1 MQEGNRIIGTEI
13 TEWPWGLM
21 RHSGF
26 NCAIHSAVSGSNLKQ
41 TIYPFSEFNG
51 FIRSRLLE
59 ICLLN
64 FSLSLEN
71 EKKIKESWNSN
82 FKAPVLSLLLLRPSF
97 SSLSGGA
104 KKRSPNQAC
113 PYRISHLIQFK
124 SLERI
129 SGVGDHWADSTKF
142 VRLSRFLN
150 LQAGLF

>member
-71 EKKIKESWNSN
+71 EKKIKRNLAKIKKTGLSN
-82 FKAPVLSLLLLRPSF
+82 MA
-97 SSLSGGA
+97 
-104 KKRSPNQAC
+104 
-113 PYRISHLIQFK
+113 SH
-124 SLERI
+124 
-129 SGVGDHWADSTKF
+129 
-142 VRLSRFLN
+142 RFHYP
-150 LQAGLF
+150 